1 MAVCCRRGGGE
12 SDMAVMIPVSWGEL
26 FDKLT
31 ILQIKSERIND
42 PGKLEN
48 VRRELAELDKVVRT
62 AGLQSAALDQA
73 VAALREANSKL
84 WVIEDDIRDCERERR
99 FDAEFIRLARAVYY
113 TNDERAALKK
123 RINMLTG
130 SELVEEK
137 SYSSYS

>member
-1 MAVCCRRGGGE
+1 MV
-12 SDMAVMIPVSWGEL
+12 PVSWGEL

-31 ILQIKSERIND
+31 ILQIKSERIAD
-42 PGKLEN
+42 TDKLEN
-48 VRRELAELDKVVRT
+48 VCRELAELDKVVRG
-62 AGLQSAALDQA
+62 AGLQSAELEEA
-73 VAALREANSKL
+73 VTALREANSKL